1 MNSLKMFRGC
11 CGILS
16 IAALLC
22 SCSSA
27 VFPEVIEDQ
36 DTVAQEDEETT
47 FTTKKGT
54 KIELSMPE
62 EGSSLRADDQNAAYE
77 EDEED
82 REFASAMSSD
92 NFSGAD
98 QVEPAKSKPVEKKD
112 MAPVTKSESKPEDTK
127 LSELS
132 ESKDLTLDESY
143 IEQTEFAQENAGPSV
158 SYRIETIYFA
168 NGSAVVDSQYNKK
181 LRDIAKL
188 AKSKK
193 NAVVKVFGFASSR
206 TRNTDIVSHKLANF
220 TVSAERAQNVANALK
235 RYGLKASQIETE
247 ALSDT
252 APAYQE
258 VMPEGERLNRR
269 AEIYITY

>member
-1 MNSLKMFRGC
+1 MSSLNKIRGY
-11 CGILS
+11 CGIMS

-27 VFPEVIEDQ
+27 VFPEIIEDK
-36 DTVAQEDEETT
+36 DTVVEDDEDTAFSGRKSGE
-47 FTTKKGT
+47 
-54 KIELSMPE
+54 IELSMPE
-62 EGSSLRADDQNAAYE
+62 ESSSLQADDKNASYE
-77 EDEED
+77 DDEEYTPTISTD
-82 REFASAMSSD
+82 AAE
-92 NFSGAD
+92 NKKK
-98 QVEPAKSKPVEKKD
+98 EAKKVSEAKQENKIKNTISEEKLQQEEKND
-112 MAPVTKSESKPEDTK
+112 D

-132 ESKDLTLDESY
+132 ESKDLTFDESY
-143 IEQTEFAQENAGPSV
+143 IDQTEFPQENMGPSV

-181 LRDIAKL
+181 LKEIAKL

-193 NAVVKVFGFASSR
+193 NAIVKVYGFASSR

-220 TVSAERAQNVANALK
+220 KVSAERAENVAKALK
-235 RYGLKASQIETE
+235 RYGLKSSQIETE
-247 ALSDT
+247 ALSDS

-269 AEIYITY
+269 AEIYISY

>member
-1 MNSLKMFRGC
+1 MNSLKMFRDC

-16 IAALLC
+16 IAVLLC

-27 VFPEVIEDQ
+27 VFPEIIEDQ
-36 DTVAQEDEETT
+36 DTIAQEDEETA
-47 FTTKKGT
+47 FTTKKGG

-62 EGSSLRADDQNAAYE
+62 EGSSLRADDKNAAYE

-98 QVEPAKSKPVEKKD
+98 KAEPAKSKPVEKKE
-112 MAPVTKSESKPEDTK
+112 MVPLAKSERQPEDAK

-132 ESKDLTLDESY
+132 ESKDLNLDESY

-193 NAVVKVFGFASSR
+193 NAVVKVLGFASSR

-220 TVSAERAQNVANALK
+220 TVSAERAQNVAAALK
-235 RYGLKASQIETE
+235 RYGLKSSQIETE